1 LPVVLAVW
9 TLGGVMN
16 VLSAQVA
23 SIGPTGSH
31 LPAPDSGQRSLW
43 LCIAHIG
50 IGRLGRKAAK
60 KKRDPQS
67 SSVRQ
72 AGGVSEDEALTAQNR
87 GLRLA
92 FPDAFSLSA
101 QSNAKVAR
109 SIVPICGA
117 KDRVAAPLAHGELL
131 PRFIGVAVDR
141 ELRMVEPAHAAELKA
156 LGWQRSAPWI

>member
-1 LPVVLAVW
+1 
-9 TLGGVMN
+9 MY
-16 VLSAQVA
+16 
-23 SIGPTGSH
+23 
-31 LPAPDSGQRSLW
+31 
-43 LCIAHIG
+43 CAHTVG

-92 FPDAFSLSA
+92 SPDAFSLSA

-131 PRFIGVAVDR
+131 PRFGIGVAVDR
-141 ELRMVEPAHAAELKA
+141 ELRMVEPAHAAELEA
-156 LGWQRSAPWI
+156 LGWQWRAPWI